1 MTDHLV
7 CHANL
12 DTARAEFRQ
21 QLDEIRNRKDADGA
35 IGRGVR
41 RMLQPGVRRK
51 TYRRDEL
58 QALVDAADRAAGVSP

>member
-12 DTARAEFRQ
+12 ESASAEFRQ

-51 TYRRDEL
+51 VYRRDEL

>member
-1 MTDHLV
+1 MTDHRV

-12 DTARAEFRQ
+12 DTARAEFRK
-21 QLDEIRNRKDADGA
+21 QLDEIRSRKDADGA

-41 RMLQPGVRRK
+41 RMLQPGVHRK

-58 QALVDAADRAAGVSP
+58 QALVDAADRAAGVAS